1 MLNAATPSATFAA
14 ARFSCLPRSSYRAA
28 RYAASSS
35 AFRLLPATTPA
46 RKTRACVVASTLIDE
61 EEGGDD
67 DDGSGMVC
75 RFFFFFWLCHV
86 PYLFENRFRVSLGNG
101 ANRHIQPPQP
111 TATHI
116 DPLYPEAQ
124 RATTV
129 PRSACSFRASGIQQ
143 DRQVFFARRSA
154 LPIGA
159 TK

>member
-14 ARFSCLPRSSYRAA
+14 APFSCLPRSSYRAA

-61 EEGGDD
+61 EEGGDA
-67 DDGSGMVC
+67 DDGSGMVLLL
-75 RFFFFFWLCHV
+75 WLSCAM
-86 PYLFENRFRVSLGNG
+86 PYLFENITYSGCLWGM
-101 ANRHIQPPQP
+101 AQTA
-111 TATHI
+111 TATHRSSMLHSTKGL
-116 DPLYPEAQ
+116 PQYHG
-124 RATTV
+124 
-129 PRSACSFRASGIQQ
+129 SACSSRASGIQQ